1 MLLTCR
7 SEERSLRSVGAISA
21 AALVAVGTSCNGT
34 LSFDQLSGHF
44 RLPGSTGTVTFLR
57 TRVLRVI
64 VRAKMPPTSIA
75 RDSSAAGGA
84 TDRVSLLRNHPLFCE
99 LTPSM
104 LERISTYVKRR
115 SFAKG
120 STIFEK
126 GDAGVGLIG
135 VVSGSVKISV
145 TSADGRDIVLNII
158 RPGEVFGE
166 IALLDGRARTAN
178 AAAMSDCE
186 LIVIERR
193 EFLPFLRS
201 EPDVTL
207 KLMEILCS
215 RLRKT
220 SEQVQDVTFL
230 NLSTRL
236 AKTLLRLAANDGPS
250 KPASKVAI
258 TQREISQIVGR
269 SRESTNKQLRAW
281 AKRGWIRLE
290 RGSVTVI
297 KAAKLVEL
305 AATDSDLDAS

>member
-1 MLLTCR
+1 
-7 SEERSLRSVGAISA
+7 
-21 AALVAVGTSCNGT
+21 
-34 LSFDQLSGHF
+34 
-44 RLPGSTGTVTFLR
+44 
-57 TRVLRVI
+57 
-64 VRAKMPPTSIA
+64 
-75 RDSSAAGGA
+75 
-84 TDRVSLLRNHPLFCE
+84 
-99 LTPSM
+99 M
-104 LERISTYVKRR
+104 LERIGTYVKRR
-115 SFAKG
+115 SVAKG
-120 STIFEK
+120 STIFQK

-135 VVSGSVKISV
+135 IVSGSVKISV

-178 AAAMSDCE
+178 ATAMSDCD

-236 AKTLLRLAANDGPS
+236 AKTLLRLAENVGLS
-250 KPASKVAI
+250 EPAGKVAI

-281 AKRGWIRLE
+281 AKRGWVRLE
-290 RGSVTVI
+290 RGSVTVL
-297 KAAKLVEL
+297 KADKLVEL
-305 AATDSDLDAS
+305 ATMNSDLDVS